1 MTPANLSPIAA
12 LESAV
17 RAAKAFNM
25 TGRPILLGLVANAE
39 DLLKQD
45 KPDKRQVKRMA
56 ENLRRAIPNKMK
68 AS

>member
-25 TGRPILLGLVANAE
+25 TGRPILLGLLANAQKVLE
-39 DLLKQD
+39 QD
-45 KPDKRQVKRMA
+45 KPDLREVKRVTA
-56 ENLRRAIPNKMK
+56 NLRRAIPNKLK
-68 AS
+68 RS